1 MRGVVV
7 GITPKADRK
16 GQQHIRQELNH
27 KALVGQILRGSWH
40 EQGCLSWMQKNGC
53 WKCLL
58 IRMDVRTYKQA
69 TAGDSDVIFLQCES
83 DLVVV
88 AVDGMNA

>member
-1 MRGVVV
+1 M
-7 GITPKADRK
+7 
-16 GQQHIRQELNH
+16 
-27 KALVGQILRGSWH
+27 
-40 EQGCLSWMQKNGC
+40 
-53 WKCLL
+53 L